1 MEGFSEV
8 YMMRDRM
15 YHSKY
20 GRFMNLDPNGFTKKS
35 TNLYSFM
42 GNNPIEGEIY
52 QVASEIFFFK
62 LYWPGRVVFVVKKVY
77 IYIYI
82 STFFIHF

>member
-20 GRFMNLDPNGFTKKS
+20 GRYMNLDPNGFSKKN

-52 QVASEIFFFK
+52 QVA
-62 LYWPGRVVFVVKKVY
+62 
-77 IYIYI
+77 
-82 STFFIHF
+82 